1 MIDIEKKIAE
11 HTLKKLHKKSWNT
24 LTLDDVIEKKNKKQ
38 KFIKSKTD
46 LLRNLNRYV
55 DMILIDK
62 TKNIEITIFI
72 DHFLIEVFINNIQSV
87 VGICE
92 NFENK
97 NQINAYSF
105 NGPFIIEKLLIWKLK
120 KINSGYKKAKKN
132 KIWRVK
138 EKI

>member
-55 DMILIDK
+55 DMILIDQ
-62 TKNIEITIFI
+62 TKNPHNRTY
-72 DHFLIEVFINNIQSV
+72 LP
-87 VGICE
+87 
-92 NFENK
+92 
-97 NQINAYSF
+97 NQKFHLYSF
-105 NGPFIIEKLLIWKLK
+105 RSLL
-120 KINSGYKKAKKN
+120 
-132 KIWRVK
+132 
-138 EKI
+138 